1 MDESYEED
9 SQSSDDTSLYVKNIR
24 ELMLEDDEISPFE
37 ECFMEGY
44 DSAY

>member
-44 DSAY
+44 DSAC